1 MMKTVT
7 ILGSTGSI
15 GKQTLEVIRKLDL
28 EYELTALTANSNVEV
43 LAAQVREFKPK
54 FAVLMNEEAASEL
67 KYKLSDLETKV
78 LTGKEGLIRAATVD
92 QVDLVINSVVGAA
105 GLMPTLEAIEAGKD
119 IGLANKET
127 LVVAGELVM
136 AKAKENG
143 VQILPIDSEHN
154 AVFQALA
161 GEDREVIEKI
171 ILTASGGPFRGS
183 TKQELADVTVEE
195 ALDHPNWDM
204 GGKITIDSATL
215 MNKGLEVIEAR
226 WLFDVEFT
234 DIEVVVHPQSIIHSL
249 VQFKDTSIIAELGL
263 PDMKVP
269 IQYVLT
275 YPQRQENN
283 LERLNLAEVG
293 RLDFEEPDRELFP
306 CLDYA
311 YQAGELGGTMPAV
324 LNAANEVA
332 VARFLAGKLK
342 FIEIPKVIK
351 RVMEQHQIVES
362 PNLTEILAAD
372 SWARTQGEK
381 EVEAFC

>member
-1 MMKTVT
+1 MKTVT

>member
-1 MMKTVT
+1 MKTVT

-15 GKQTLEVIRKLDL
+15 GTQTLEVIRRLDS
-28 EYELTALTANSNVEV
+28 EYELTALTANSNVEA

-78 LTGKEGLIRAATVD
+78 LAGKEGLIKAATVD

-105 GLMPTLEAIEAGKD
+105 GLVPTLEAIEAGKD

-136 AKAKENG
+136 ARAKENG
-143 VQILPIDSEHN
+143 VRILPIDSEHN

-161 GEDREVIEKI
+161 GEDKEAIEKI

-183 TKQELADVTVEE
+183 TREELADVTVEE

-226 WLFDVEFT
+226 WLFNIEFA
-234 DIEVVVHPQSIIHSL
+234 DIDVVVHPQSIIHSL
-249 VQFKDTSIIAELGL
+249 VQFKDTSMIAELGL

-275 YPQRQENN
+275 YPQRKENN
-283 LERLNLAEVG
+283 LERLDLAELG
-293 RLDFEEPDRELFP
+293 RLDFEAPKRELFP

-311 YQAGELGGTMPAV
+311 YQAGKIGGTMPAV

-332 VARFLAGKLK
+332 VARFLAGELK
-342 FIEIPKVIK
+342 FIEIPKLIK
-351 RVMEQHQIVES
+351 RVMDQHQVVAS
-362 PNLTEILAAD
+362 PDLAEILAAD